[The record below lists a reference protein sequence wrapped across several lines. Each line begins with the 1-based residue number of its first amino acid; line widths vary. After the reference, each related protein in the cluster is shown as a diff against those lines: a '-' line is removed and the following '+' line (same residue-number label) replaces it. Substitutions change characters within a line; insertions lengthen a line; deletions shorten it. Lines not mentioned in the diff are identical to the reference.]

1 MTGCAASA
9 IATHTPNPTGAP
21 GSAPCQPA
29 PVPRANAI
37 TTTPP
42 SASSLAAVTTFCT
55 HRPDATPTRLMPV
68 NSATNPAQRGAQHPH
83 HEGEPGAA
91 ESRGHD
97 AGRAEDPG
105 ADRHS
110 HNHGQPVGQAQRALE
125 VGHTAGECAP
135 KKAGALRARAPAAIL
150 WML

>member
-68 NSATNPAQRGAQHPH
+68 RSEEHTSELQSRFDLVCRLLLEKKKNNTNTSTKIATPSALVLLPYT
-83 HEGEPGAA
+83 
-91 ESRGHD
+91 
-97 AGRAEDPG
+97 
-105 ADRHS
+105 RH
-110 HNHGQPVGQAQRALE
+110 
-125 VGHTAGECAP
+125 
-135 KKAGALRARAPAAIL
+135 
-150 WML
+150 